1 MSSIWCNYLGG
12 GLRTTLSLI
21 PPSLL
26 LLTLTVFDNARGSSV
41 VYAGEQVFRIEIADK
56 NDHPPHFTQSV
67 YEAEE
72 IPEDANLNA
81 LVTEVK
87 ALDDDT
93 ASPVSYSI
101 VEGNIYN
108 AFLIESTTG
117 KIKVN
122 SQLDY
127 ENITNVSVFRTV
139 SLPLTTA
146 AY

>member
-1 MSSIWCNYLGG
+1 MLLNR
-12 GLRTTLSLI
+12 RTSV
-21 PPSLL
+21 PDRNRRQKRPS
-26 LLTLTVFDNARGSSV
+26 
-41 VYAGEQVFRIEIADK
+41 
-56 NDHPPHFTQSV
+56 PHFTQSV

-93 ASPVSYSI
+93 ASPVTYSI
-101 VEGNIYN
+101 VDGNIYN
-108 AFLIESTTG
+108 AFLIENTTG

-127 ENITNVSVFRTV
+127 ENITNVSVLT
-139 SLPLTTA
+139 SPLVAQSNHTRYVTA
-146 AY
+146 FTRVVIIIV

>member
-1 MSSIWCNYLGG
+1 M
-12 GLRTTLSLI
+12 R
-21 PPSLL
+21 
-26 LLTLTVFDNARGSSV
+26 
-41 VYAGEQVFRIEIADK
+41 VYKCCAGEQVFRIEIADK

-93 ASPVSYSI
+93 ASPVTYSI
-101 VEGNIYN
+101 VDGNIFN
-108 AFLIESTTG
+108 AFLIENTTG

-127 ENITNVSVFRTV
+127 ENITNVSASHLSHAPTSIVCQ
-139 SLPLTTA
+139 SLFNYMYIL
-146 AY
+146 

>member
-1 MSSIWCNYLGG
+1 
-12 GLRTTLSLI
+12 
-21 PPSLL
+21 
-26 LLTLTVFDNARGSSV
+26 
-41 VYAGEQVFRIEIADK
+41 VFRIEIADK
-56 NDHPPHFTQSV
+56 NDHPPHFTQAI

-93 ASPVSYSI
+93 ASPVTYSI

-108 AFLIESTTG
+108 AFLIENTTG

-127 ENITNVSVFRTV
+127 ENITDVSASYLTHVPTSV
-139 SLPLTTA
+139 VCQSLYNYMCICLKSRSMC
-146 AY
+146 

>member
-1 MSSIWCNYLGG
+1 M
-12 GLRTTLSLI
+12 
-21 PPSLL
+21 
-26 LLTLTVFDNARGSSV
+26 
-41 VYAGEQVFRIEIADK
+41 FRIEIADK
-56 NDHPPHFTQSV
+56 NDHPPHFTQAV

-93 ASPVSYSI
+93 ASPVTYSI
-101 VEGNIYN
+101 TKGNDFS

-127 ENITNVSVFRTV
+127 ENITNVSVNK
-139 SLPLTTA
+139 
-146 AY
+146 

>member
-1 MSSIWCNYLGG
+1 M
-12 GLRTTLSLI
+12 TLA
-21 PPSLL
+21 
-26 LLTLTVFDNARGSSV
+26 VFDNTRGPSV

-56 NDHPPHFTQSV
+56 NDHPPRFTQSV

-127 ENITNVSVFRTV
+127 ENITNVSVF
-139 SLPLTTA
+139 
-146 AY
+146 

>member
-1 MSSIWCNYLGG
+1 MFFW
-12 GLRTTLSLI
+12 
-21 PPSLL
+21 
-26 LLTLTVFDNARGSSV
+26 SV
-41 VYAGEQVFRIEIADK
+41 GEQVFRIEIADK
-56 NDHPPHFTQSV
+56 NDNRPRFTQEV

-72 IPEDANLNA
+72 IPEDANVNA

-87 ALDDDT
+87 ALDNDT

-101 VEGNIYN
+101 VEGNIYD

-127 ENITNVSVFRTV
+127 ENITSVSRQ
-139 SLPLTTA
+139 LKP
-146 AY
+146 